1 MPPRKKAR
9 KSQARGQAKQHQQ
22 NSAANGPSQPAATET
37 PEIVRLSG
45 DVGIQQSGNQVLTSP
60 EVNTT
65 GSSMLNAWTS
75 VLGVQGTPLS
85 QTIAQNTQSDFQ
97 MPDVRCAD
105 DDITMHVPQDI
116 CMKIWKNEYI
126 NLASLLK
133 KNKKGV
139 GRNLVIYLLMNMA
152 KFKHALKY

>member
-22 NSAANGPSQPAATET
+22 NSAANGPCPQPAATET

-45 DVGIQQSGNQVLTSP
+45 DVGIQQSGNQVSYSP
-60 EVNTT
+60 EVNPT

-85 QTIAQNTQSDFQ
+85 QTIA
-97 MPDVRCAD
+97 
-105 DDITMHVPQDI
+105 
-116 CMKIWKNEYI
+116 
-126 NLASLLK
+126 
-133 KNKKGV
+133 
-139 GRNLVIYLLMNMA
+139 
-152 KFKHALKY
+152 

>member
-22 NSAANGPSQPAATET
+22 KSAANGPCPQPAATET
-37 PEIVRLSG
+37 PEIVSLSG
-45 DVGIQQSGNQVLTSP
+45 DVGIQQSGNQVSYSP
-60 EVNTT
+60 EVNPT

-116 CMKIWKNEYI
+116 CMKIWK
-126 NLASLLK
+126 K
-133 KNKKGV
+133 
-139 GRNLVIYLLMNMA
+139 
-152 KFKHALKY
+152 